1 MGWGAASGAG
11 LYGLEKIFK
20 K

>member
-11 LYGLEKIFK
+11 LYDLEKILK